1 MNLKQNNV
9 KYKLLNSGSNQ
20 IIQLWFLCFRY
31 TLYVPPKVSVP
42 ILDRFRGY
50 AKIRKIRFFFGHETQ
65 SFINIAP
72 SCTREKPNIMT
83 CSTFPSATWR

>member
-1 MNLKQNNV
+1 MSPQ
-9 KYKLLNSGSNQ
+9 
-20 IIQLWFLCFRY
+20 RY
-31 TLYVPPKVSVP
+31 QYQFWT
-42 ILDRFRGY
+42 DFEDMQ
-50 AKIRKIRFFFGHETQ
+50 KIPKIRFFFGHETQ